1 MNIKKFN
8 RKIFALI
15 LTFPLLLNF
24 VLNIF
29 SGKVGVSFSKSGLLI
44 LISTIL
50 YTVFYFYLGYLI
62 SQTFS
67 LDRVS
72 YGLIIYFF
80 SFFIIDNI
88 FLFLTKY
95 LSFKIVYLTI
105 NLIWIS
111 VFLLKK
117 QPIKKILSLIL
128 MKITLFLYNFIFFE
142 EIITKVKTEGDMKSM
157 WLPWVEAISANNYF
171 YLLSTNTAREGAGLL
186 ISHIQS
192 TIFLDGFL
200 LQTYKFVPSTTY
212 FLFFLSLLFFYEI
225 KISKFSKFF
234 IIFIFSILIFNS
246 EWLSYLFVN
255 SLMGESILSLTF
267 GILFVEI
274 LETNNSKKIDY
285 RIITAFIL
293 LSQLYHSKFF
303 INIIVFF
310 IIFIISFYKK
320 QNILVLVSF
329 LTVILNELNY
339 KFLLPNISRSDLI
352 SEINFSL
359 VFNDIN
365 YKNFINIV
373 NQFFSDKPLS
383 YVVFI
388 AFIFFINN
396 LFTKNTSFSS
406 NLTFFV
412 LFINFIFVVIL
423 YVFIWKDVEYE
434 SSYRYILN
442 SFHLILFWLGINLDN
457 YINYKK

>member
-157 WLPWVEAISANNYF
+157 WLPWVEAISTNNYF
-171 YLLSTNTAREGAGLL
+171 YLLSTNTREGAGLL

-212 FLFFLSLLFFYEI
+212 FLFFFSLLFFYEI
-225 KISKFSKFF
+225 RISKFSKFF

-267 GILFVEI
+267 GILFVEV
-274 LETNNSKKIDY
+274 LKTNNSKNIDY
-285 RIITAFIL
+285 RVITAFIL

-303 INIIVFF
+303 INIIVFL
-310 IIFIISFYKK
+310 IIFIIGYYKK
-320 QNILVLVSF
+320 QNIAVLLSL
-329 LTVILNELNY
+329 LTILLNELNY
-339 KFLLPNISRSDLI
+339 QFLLPNTSRSKLL
-352 SEINFSL
+352 SEIDFSIL
-359 VFNDIN
+359 FNDIN
-365 YKNFINIV
+365 YENFVNIV
-373 NQFFSDKPLS
+373 AQFFTDKPLS

-388 AFIFFINN
+388 AFILFMNN
-396 LFTKNTSFSS
+396 LFTKNNGFSS
-406 NLTFFV
+406 NLTFFI